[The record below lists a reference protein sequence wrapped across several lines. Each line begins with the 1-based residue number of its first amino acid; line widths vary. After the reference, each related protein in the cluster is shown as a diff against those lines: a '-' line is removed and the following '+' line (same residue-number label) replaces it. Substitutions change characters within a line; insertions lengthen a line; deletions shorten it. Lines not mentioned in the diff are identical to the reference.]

1 MWCYVDDVHMG
12 QQIFLSLAEL
22 RCTMHSLKIQLWKS
36 LHLTRLSGELIKL
49 QLLFQDHCQKQ
60 RSTAAHDSLDDL
72 KVINLKD
79 GHECSFF
86 LNYHVN
92 FNDEAFFS

>member
-1 MWCYVDDVHMG
+1 
-12 QQIFLSLAEL
+12 
-22 RCTMHSLKIQLWKS
+22 MHSLKIQPGNS
-36 LHLTRLSGELIKL
+36 LHLKRLSGELIRL

-60 RSTAAHDSLDDL
+60 RGTAAHDSLDDL

-92 FNDEAFFS
+92 FNGEAFFSLFLSYVFLGK

>member
-1 MWCYVDDVHMG
+1 
-12 QQIFLSLAEL
+12 
-22 RCTMHSLKIQLWKS
+22 MHSLKIQLWKFAY
-36 LHLTRLSGELIKL
+36 LTRLSGELIKL
-49 QLLFQDHCQKQ
+49 QLLFQDHCEKQ
-60 RSTAAHDSLDDL
+60 RSTVVHDYLNDL

>member
-1 MWCYVDDVHMG
+1 MFTRDNEFYCLLLNWG
-12 QQIFLSLAEL
+12 T
-22 RCTMHSLKIQLWKS
+22 RCTPLKFSSGNS

-60 RSTAAHDSLDDL
+60 RSTVAHESLDDL
-72 KVINLKD
+72 KVINVKD
-79 GHECSFF
+79 GYECSFF

-92 FNDEAFFS
+92 FNGEAFFS

>member
-1 MWCYVDDVHMG
+1 
-12 QQIFLSLAEL
+12 
-22 RCTMHSLKIQLWKS
+22 MHPLKFSSGNS

-60 RSTAAHDSLDDL
+60 RSTTAHDSLDDL

-86 LNYHVN
+86 LNYLVN
-92 FNDEAFFS
+92 FNGEAFFS

>member
-1 MWCYVDDVHMG
+1 MFTRDNEFSCLLLNWR
-12 QQIFLSLAEL
+12 A
-22 RCTMHSLKIQLWKS
+22 RCTPLKFS
-36 LHLTRLSGELIKL
+36 SGNSRLSGELIKL

-60 RSTAAHDSLDDL
+60 RSTFARDSLNDL
-72 KVINLKD
+72 KVIDLKD

-92 FNDEAFFS
+92 FNGEAFFS